1 MTLIE
6 LLVVLLIVGV
16 LANIALPAMTIM
28 VRKADATHV
37 IGDFKAVR
45 VAVFDYY
52 ATTSA
57 YPASTNW
64 GEMPAALKNELPQGF
79 TFDYKG
85 VQYRWQRFTLPD
97 GAAGPRRRDDRHP
110 AAADH
115 QEPVSRSAG
124 FRHRHECDAGHRV
137 SAAGSGARSCCVSC
151 TSAAS
156 C

>member
-64 GEMPAALKNELPQGF
+64 GEMPAALRNELPQGF

-97 GAAGPRRRDDRHP
+97 GMPSDPSQTSCWASTSRRPTPGCCRP
-110 AAADH
+110 
-115 QEPVSRSAG
+115 SRTCIAVRWPSAPL
-124 FRHRHECDAGHRV
+124 RV
-137 SAAGSGARSCCVSC
+137 
-151 TSAAS
+151 
-156 C
+156 